1 MNRIRYTI
9 SVRRLFAISLLLLFG
24 LPLVSPL
31 LASDAVDASLP
42 ACCRRA
48 GKHHC
53 AMSADAGSQPG
64 VAASKT
70 GASVSIVAEKCPYAP
85 ATPAAFHLT
94 IVAPPVAAATFAG
107 LAGHPAVHAQTEA
120 RYRIS
125 FDRSRQKRGPPSLIL
140 L

>member
-1 MNRIRYTI
+1 
-9 SVRRLFAISLLLLFG
+9 VKRLLAISLLLLFSF
-24 LPLVSPL
+24 LLVSPL

-53 AMSADAGSQPG
+53 AMSMDTGSQPG
-64 VAASKT
+64 KSF
-70 GASVSIVAEKCPYAP
+70 SIVAEKCPCTP
-85 ATPAAFHLT
+85 ATTTAFHLSAF
-94 IVAPPVAAATFAG
+94 APPADDAIFAG
-107 LAGHPAVHAQTEA
+107 LTSHPAIHAQTEA

-125 FDRSRQKRGPPSLIL
+125 FDRARQKRGPPSLNL

>member
-1 MNRIRYTI
+1 M
-9 SVRRLFAISLLLLFG
+9 RRLLAISLLMVFSFSLI
-24 LPLVSPL
+24 SPL
-31 LASDAVDASLP
+31 LASDAVNASLP

-53 AMSADAGSQPG
+53 AMDADTQQG
-64 VAASKT
+64 K
-70 GASVSIVAEKCPYAP
+70 SISIIAEKCPYAP
-85 ATPAAFHLT
+85 AAQVVFHLS
-94 IVAPPVAAATFAG
+94 IFAPPADAAVFAG
-107 LAGHPAVHAQTEA
+107 LTQHPAIHAQTAA